1 MSGPT
6 NFGGHQGKSGFLQTA
21 ASDEAPRSHTSMRLV
36 EASEAEGQQDIT
48 WGQGDATTRGGS
60 VWQSGAETVQVGGA
74 RLGES
79 KKSGNVGGGH
89 LLTTSLTLENK
100 LQTHARLSPPV
111 QYSAM
116 VSDGENHEKG
126 KVGGRVVTARQ
137 GKPRTKGEEMTE
149 SGGLVNSVDK
159 LRKVARRALG
169 ELSRSAGL
177 QKLPTEGCY
186 CPEECTGVDNGGCEN
201 RAPVFTTEN
210 WVHMAKGRG
219 LDPSPQSLRA
229 TKDIP
234 AGTLMT
240 LFGGITLQAWTQK
253 EAYES
258 FSALHTYQHDTAGE
272 EKFQYSVIV
281 GSEQDEGSLAWMVPV
296 NDFKLLHR
304 LLDKTKQTNVH
315 CGIKRTLC
323 TRVVQI

>member
-1 MSGPT
+1 
-6 NFGGHQGKSGFLQTA
+6 
-21 ASDEAPRSHTSMRLV
+21 
-36 EASEAEGQQDIT
+36 
-48 WGQGDATTRGGS
+48 
-60 VWQSGAETVQVGGA
+60 
-74 RLGES
+74 
-79 KKSGNVGGGH
+79 
-89 LLTTSLTLENK
+89 
-100 LQTHARLSPPV
+100 
-111 QYSAM
+111 M

-137 GKPRTKGEEMTE
+137 GKPRTKGEETTE

-159 LRKVARRALG
+159 LRKVADMVRDGDGEASSGLRRSSRAKSSWAPVPKEDCCARRRALG

-177 QKLPTEGCY
+177 PKLPTEGCY
-186 CPEECTGVDNGGCEN
+186 CPEECTGVDNRGCEN

-229 TKDIP
+229 IKDIP
-234 AGTLMT
+234 AGTLIT

-272 EKFQYSVIV
+272 EKFQYSVMV
-281 GSEQDEGSLAWMVPV
+281 GSEQDKGSLAWLVPV

-304 LLDKTKQTNVH
+304 LLDKKARSNKVDREL
-315 CGIKRTLC
+315 KTLTAESRASRGLGQYAQHSC
-323 TRVVQI
+323 CSTHSNSHLFPIFVSREEEAEEGTRQRRDGD